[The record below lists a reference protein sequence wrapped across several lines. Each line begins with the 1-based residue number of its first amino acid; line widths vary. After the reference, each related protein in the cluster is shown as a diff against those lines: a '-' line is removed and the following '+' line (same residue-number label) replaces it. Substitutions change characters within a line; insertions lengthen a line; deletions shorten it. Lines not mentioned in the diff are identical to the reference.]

1 MDIVKFIN
9 ENLHEDNIDRKM
21 VEFSEN
27 SQFCY
32 NKQSHFYQPEIIIV
46 KNENG
51 KMLFNHL
58 MNLLSDKGGYKEK
71 GIECIEDN
79 IQYPYYVLSMDEIS
93 CGMRWGLWLHYGND
107 YSALSKEILIE
118 EMTNDF
124 DNFAIDIRNLFK
136 DR

>member
-1 MDIVKFIN
+1 MIDIAKFIN
-9 ENLHEDNIDRKM
+9 ENLHKDNIDRKM

-27 SQFCY
+27 SQFCNDKNSLY
-32 NKQSHFYQPEIIIV
+32 YKPEIIIV

-51 KMLFNHL
+51 KMLFNSL
-58 MNLLSDKGGYKEK
+58 MNLLNNKGRHKENGLK
-71 GIECIEDN
+71 CIEDN

-93 CGMRWGLWLHYGND
+93 CGIRWGLWLHYGND

-124 DNFAIDIRNLFK
+124 DNFVNDIKNLFQV
-136 DR
+136 